1 MSSLVDTLASCESPF
16 IQGFTKY
23 AVEHRWTEA
32 QLLAAV
38 ENSSRAFPQV
48 RAELQK
54 VALDPSKLVGLF
66 QGAGKVVGKL
76 APKAAPVV
84 AKAAPAAA
92 PAAAAAAPAVA
103 KVAPALTGT
112 VAKAAPAVTPAA
124 TQAPAAA
131 SKIPWPSSVPK
142 PTTDKIPWPNPVPKP
157 RMAAA
162 PKPSPAP
169 AAPAATAAP
178 TPTLAATPAAA
189 APAAA
194 APAAA
199 VADAATGAAAQAA
212 PMTMSQRIRSLW
224 PGSKPP
230 TDGKIPWP
238 NSVPGMNTPAA
249 PAAAA
254 APVAEAAEA
263 AAVAAGKPIGW
274 GGRIANVAKHTAAN
288 AAVGAGTGYV
298 SSGGDTDAAMQGG
311 VMGGVTGMFG
321 GPGNLGMS
329 AVSGG
334 LAGAPRLLGR
344 FAEPLEAAPAAAPGE
359 AALGATAKPAG
370 SPAEAAPGAAVL
382 GATAKPAGSPADA
395 APGAAVLGSPPRAWY
410 LIGNGSAT
418 AKPAASPSSTAS
430 APPAPAK
437 AAAPPAGQAATPPAA
452 APPAAA
458 PPAAGAPDWSNPDN
472 LFTHAQDPEK
482 HAQLAAQ
489 LTQNDQQIIS
499 QAQAGNV
506 DPQHLHNT
514 VMGHLAMSAVQDGL
528 TPDQLKQKAS
538 EITGK
543 LMTDGK
549 LSPEELHEVV
559 QSPTMQKQLGELA
572 KQENITDPNSLYG
585 HLQSMAS
592 TPDGIMK
599 LGAMMLGIPLAL
611 YGLGNMNSPGGIL
624 AMLLGGAGIA
634 HGMGAFGGDGIASG
648 VTSLMGQIPNPLS
661 QAATIQAKPAASPP
675 AAAPPAAAPPAPPA
689 GNTMSGLELAMQ
701 HPEVVHKHLLDRD
714 WRTRFMFPTPDSVK
728 AFAQRAQK
736 DPSVIDNMWGPSAE
750 QKKQL
755 AAAMAQQF
763 PRPGA

>member
-344 FAEPLEAAPAAAPGE
+344 FAEPLEAAPA
-359 AALGATAKPAG
+359 
-370 SPAEAAPGAAVL
+370 
-382 GATAKPAGSPADA
+382 
-395 APGAAVLGSPPRAWY
+395 
-410 LIGNGSAT
+410 
-418 AKPAASPSSTAS
+418 
-430 APPAPAK
+430 
-437 AAAPPAGQAATPPAA
+437 GQAATPPAA

-472 LFTHAQDPEK
+472 LFAHAQDPEK

-514 VMGHLAMSAVQDGL
+514 VMGHLTMSAVQDGL

-634 HGMGAFGGDGIASG
+634 HGLGAFGGDGVASG
-648 VTSLMGQIPNPLS
+648 VTSLMGQIPNPLN
-661 QAATIQAKPAASPP
+661 QAATIQAKPAAAPP

-689 GNTMSGLELAMQ
+689 GNTLSGLELAMQ
-701 HPEVVHKHLLDRD
+701 HPEVVHKHLLDQD